1 MTTIIQNPKRP
12 RKAPEYL
19 IKEVLDGKPVYYKG
33 YRTVMFGG
41 KKVEDIMGVSSLQI
55 LIINY
60 IQRILLKFLE
70 EDLYFVFSGE
80 PGLHLE
86 HHTNLSGDLIVYK
99 AEQLTKFDKHYF
111 QSPPLLQIE
120 VDVEIDNTNFT
131 DNEYLTK
138 KTQKLLDFGVQRVIW
153 VLTPTQTVIVAEPDQ
168 DWRIINWNKDI
179 LLQDDI
185 MMNIGTYLAKMNVEL
200 E

>member
-1 MTTIIQNPKRP
+1 MTNLIQSPKRP
-12 RKAPEYL
+12 RKVPEYL
-19 IKEVLDGKPVYYKG
+19 IKEILDGKPVYYKG
-33 YRTVMFGG
+33 YRTVMFGD
-41 KKVEDIMGVSSLQI
+41 KKLEDIMGASSLQA
-55 LIINY
+55 LIISY
-60 IQRILLKFLE
+60 IQRILWKFLS
-70 EDLYFVFSGE
+70 EDDYFVFSGE

-86 HHTNLSGDLIVYK
+86 HRNNLSGDLIVYK

-111 QSPPLLQIE
+111 QSAPLLQIE

-153 VLTPTQTVIVAEPDQ
+153 VLTPTRTVIVAEPDQ
-168 DWRIINWNKDI
+168 DWRIINWNKEI
-179 LLQDDI
+179 LLLNDI
-185 MMNIGTYLAKMNVEL
+185 MMNIGAYLAKMNVEL